1 MISSNYPMENTDP
14 KISAIVVAA
23 GLSTRMGSPKM
34 LLKWKNST
42 VLEIVL
48 TTVTESLFDEVILVY
63 GAFREEILD
72 IAKDFPIRAIYNP
85 VFANGSMLNSLQT
98 GLLAISNNPDGF
110 MIILG
115 DQPHLSNETIGK
127 LAADY
132 REQQAKLII
141 PSYHMRR
148 GHPWLIKYALKNE
161 ILALKEPET
170 LRDFL
175 KNHENDIHY
184 TLVDDPGILSDLDTP
199 EDYQRL
205 LKEEE

>member
-1 MISSNYPMENTDP
+1 MENTDT

-48 TTVTESLFDEVILVY
+48 TTVTQSLFDEVILVY

-72 IAKDFPIRAIYNP
+72 IAKEFPIHAIYNP

-115 DQPHLSNETIGK
+115 DQPRLSNETIGK
-127 LAADY
+127 LAADFK
-132 REQQAKLII
+132 EQQAKLII
-141 PSYHMRR
+141 PSYQMRR
-148 GHPWLIKYALKNE
+148 GHPWLIKYSLKSE

-175 KNHENDIHY
+175 KNHEKDIHY
-184 TLVDDPGILSDLDTP
+184 TLVDDPDILSDLDTP

>member
-1 MISSNYPMENTDP
+1 MENTDP

-115 DQPHLSNETIGK
+115 DQPRLSNETIGK
-127 LAADY
+127 LVADF
-132 REQQAKLII
+132 
-141 PSYHMRR
+141 RR
-148 GHPWLIKYALKNE
+148 TPGKVNHPQLQHAQGAP
-161 ILALKEPET
+161 LADQIRFEK
-170 LRDFL
+170 R
-175 KNHENDIHY
+175 
-184 TLVDDPGILSDLDTP
+184 DPGIEGTRNLKRFP
-199 EDYQRL
+199 E
-205 LKEEE
+205 KP